1 MHLKVRYPLVG
12 TPQATSDPCLPTVP
26 DEIRGA
32 VRQLAEFP
40 HEDASRLM
48 YADAL
53 EECGFGVMADFVR
66 GQPPEGPGKV
76 VTPLAPLMVGEW
88 QGRPFG
94 MCCPAGCQ
102 NAIVRG
108 GVVVDVTAT
117 IASWAKY
124 GPSLVAELP
133 IRRVRLADRRPH
145 TIGRL
150 ALPEREESQLA
161 IWGRG
166 NLRGGEPFGVTGLP
180 SFAFGRLRLGK
191 AYSTRGEGRLR
202 HCRSYTTLTW
212 HEPVAP
218 AAGRPPE
225 TVAGCFLAVRD
236 RERWWVRAQT
246 ARAGDRAE
254 DDASQALVAWA
265 RRAARMSELP
275 EEGYLWT
282 VPLEARRADARSAA
296 AGDTTP
302 PTPS

>member
-1 MHLKVRYPLVG
+1 MLKVRFP
-12 TPQATSDPCLPTVP
+12 TPGVRPDEPILPTVP

-53 EECGFGVMADFVR
+53 EECGFGVMADWVR
-66 GQPPEGPGKV
+66 GQSPEGPGTAI
-76 VTPLAPLMVGEW
+76 TPLAPLMVGEW

-108 GVVVDVTAT
+108 GIIVDVTAT

-145 TIGRL
+145 LIGRL
-150 ALPEREESQLA
+150 ALPERQVSQVA
-161 IWGRG
+161 VWGQG
-166 NLRGGEPFGVTGLP
+166 NLRGDEPFGVTGLP
-180 SFAFGRLRLGK
+180 RFAFSRLRLGK
-191 AYSTRGEGRLR
+191 AYSARGGGRSR
-202 HCRSYTTLTW
+202 QCRSYTTFTW
-212 HEPVAP
+212 HQPVALATDPP
-218 AAGRPPE
+218 AE
-225 TVAGCFLAVRD
+225 MVAGCFLAMRG
-236 RERWWVRAQT
+236 RERWWVREHTAQ
-246 ARAGDRAE
+246 ANDRAA
-254 DDASQALVAWA
+254 DDASQALIAWA
-265 RRAARMSELP
+265 RRAARMGELP

-282 VPLEARRADARSAA
+282 VPLEARRGDATSAA
-296 AGDTTP
+296 AGGTTP